1 MTKIVVLDGFT
12 LNPGDLSWK
21 GLEQLGDCTIYD
33 RSDPEETIQRAAGA
47 EIILTNKTLVCRE
60 VIESITELRYIGVL
74 ATGYNVVDIEAA
86 RERGIPVTNVP
97 AYGTDSVAQMVF
109 AHLLNLTQNVGHHA
123 RTVREGRWCS
133 EPDFCYWDTPLVE
146 LRGLTMGIVGLGQ
159 IGRAVAK
166 LAFVFGMNVIAY
178 DLDASVQIP
187 EGCTMVS
194 LEQVFRQGDVVSLHC
209 PLVPQTEK
217 LVNKRTLSL
226 MKSTAFLIN
235 TSRGPLIDE
244 PALAEV
250 LNAGKLAG
258 AGLDVLSSEPP
269 NQSNPLLKAENC
281 HITPHI
287 AWATRAARSRL
298 LNIAVDNVA
307 AFLDGRAKNVINDR
321 RKDDGR

>member
-21 GLEQLGDCTIYD
+21 GLEQLGDCAIYD
-33 RSDPEETIQRAAGA
+33 RSAPEETIQRSAGA
-47 EIILTNKTLVCRE
+47 EIVLTNKTLVSRE
-60 VIESITELRYIGVL
+60 VIDDLAELRYIGVL

-133 EPDFCYWDTPLVE
+133 EQDFCYWDTPLVE
-146 LRGLTMGIVGLGQ
+146 LRGLTMGIIGLGQ

-166 LAFVFGMNVIAY
+166 LAIAFGMKVIAY
-178 DLDASVQIP
+178 DVAQSLQVP
-187 EGCTMVS
+187 EGCEMVS
-194 LEQVFRQGDVVSLHC
+194 LEEVFQRGDVVSFHC
-209 PLVPQTEK
+209 PLVPQTQK
-217 LVNKRTLSL
+217 LVNKDTLSL

-244 PALAEV
+244 PALAEA

-258 AGLDVLSSEPP
+258 AGLDVLSCEPP
-269 NQSNPLLKAENC
+269 DENNPLLKAANC

-298 LNIAVDNVA
+298 LNTAVDNVA
-307 AFLDGRAKNVINDR
+307 AFLDGCAKNVINDR